1 MGPCLLCH
9 ILLAI
14 FLYLVPV
21 SQLLS
26 YLVLGT
32 KPNRM
37 LEPEKKEVKRE
48 EWGHW
53 FCWMTNHPEVSVV
66 AYISNLSTKEAEVKA
81 NVAIIVRICLKKLLK
96 M

>member
-1 MGPCLLCH
+1 MGLCFLCH

-14 FLYLVPV
+14 FLCLVPV

-37 LEPEKKEVKRE
+37 LEPEKKEMKRE

-53 FCWMTNHPEVSVV
+53 CCWMTHHPEVSVV
-66 AYISNLSTKEAEVKA
+66 AYISNLSTKEAEVGQ
-81 NVAIIVRICLKKLLK
+81 LLK
-96 M
+96 SRPMWPSS